1 MAHARGG
8 FTSFPHFV
16 NGQFQMTVSGTIG
29 QSYTLLTSTDLISWT
44 PAFVFPCTNSSVVI
58 NDPAATNF
66 SRRFYR
72 ISQ

>member
-1 MAHARGG
+1 MA
-8 FTSFPHFV
+8 
-16 NGQFQMTVSGTIG
+16 VSGTIG
-29 QSYTLLTSTDLISWT
+29 QSYTVLTSTDLVSWA
-44 PAFVFPCTNSSVVI
+44 PAFVFLCTNSSVVI